1 MITKRVWEEM
11 HKAKGYQIQIELY
24 TDRKRSVN
32 RRASILIVVLSLI
45 SAITAVFPECKWAT
59 IVSSGLVAVLAVI
72 KEYIPIIIQ
81 PESEL
86 RELDGIHYFYKEYLH
101 QLEKLF
107 MQRFDTKSDMDNEKM
122 NELFY
127 QIIKTEGKNEEELNS
142 ICRKMKKDERRLVI
156 ECTKDYFDRNFKNI
170 DNDDK

>member
-11 HKAKGYQIQIELY
+11 HKAKTYQIQIELY
-24 TDRKRSVN
+24 TDRKRRVN
-32 RRASILIVVLSLI
+32 RRGSVLIVLLSLI

-72 KEYIPIIIQ
+72 KEYIPIIAQ
-81 PESEL
+81 PETEL
-86 RELDGIHYFYKEYLH
+86 RELDAIHYFYKEYLQ

-107 MQRFDTKSDMDNEKM
+107 NQRFDTKSDMDDEKM

-127 QIIKTEGKNEEELNS
+127 QIIKTEGKNEEVLNS
-142 ICRKMKKDERRLVI
+142 LCRKMKKDERKQVLER
-156 ECTKDYFDRNFKNI
+156 TNNYFDRNFKNI
-170 DNDDK
+170 DYDVK